1 MVPPQ
6 RPVAQG
12 RENLAGRTLKD
23 GEYLVRWMLGQGGMT
38 KVYLVSHPTLS
49 IPFAVKQVRADQ
61 PLPESV
67 IAELDTLLQSGN
79 TPHQSPGD
87 AVPGEMIPSSGGEHT
102 DRFLREALFLAR
114 LQHPAIPAL
123 YDFFFE
129 NGDWYLV
136 MDYIPGHT
144 LAEQIRHHCPM
155 PPLEALG
162 YIMQLCEVVD
172 YLHRQTPP
180 IVFRDLKPSTILLKP
195 DGTLVLIDFGI
206 ARYIN
211 DEAVNDYVDIGSPG
225 YVAPEQYRTDGPHD
239 TRSDLYSLGVM
250 LYQMLTGQ
258 RPQEGDKLTAP
269 QHINPSLSYALSGLV
284 RLATRTDPDLRFQ
297 SVYTFYLALERVYKI
312 EERRV
317 YQRYAL
323 SQMDDFRNKKE
334 TQVVP
339 TVQQPALEDEDT
351 APMPSVKLQ
360 KTPHTEAILPTA
372 LPLPSLEQRRHVREA
387 LRRARQERLAQ
398 VQPDIQLASVDESL
412 KRRSLQSLSQT
423 PQLATEEIHQ
433 PPMVPPPVVSPEH
446 ATRPAIT
453 LQITPRRVI
462 QIGFL
467 LAMVI
472 FLVMASLLVY
482 IRITP
487 RPQRITLL
495 HPTPT
500 GITSQKAEDSWQV
513 LPSLPA
519 PNADNAAVYIEEQ
532 GHASIYM
539 SGGYLGVRASFSD
552 HYNHN
557 LYRYDINSA
566 SWEVISK
573 HFPAMVN
580 NAAAVDEHAQIF
592 FTAGY
597 SSDTHTVVSALYMYQ
612 LKNGLLQKIGAPAQ
626 IRLGFGNSM
635 LADQQGHLYITQGF
649 MQAADPHA
657 RAGTSWYRYDI
668 ATQQWH
674 QLAPLPVGLGYVVLT
689 SDGGGGILLLGG
701 ATDGG
706 QHRQT
711 NKIYRY
717 DIALNTWTPEAGRI
731 PQLLSGAAAC
741 EVSPGQMAFIGGYDA
756 IHNTSLNS
764 SWLLDLHTFDWQKL
778 APLPAGGSLLGT
790 ATCDGNGHLFLTR
803 GANDPKKPSQDFWML
818 TVQSG

>member
-1 MVPPQ
+1 
-6 RPVAQG
+6 
-12 RENLAGRTLKD
+12 
-23 GEYLVRWMLGQGGMT
+23 
-38 KVYLVSHPTLS
+38 
-49 IPFAVKQVRADQ
+49 
-61 PLPESV
+61 
-67 IAELDTLLQSGN
+67 
-79 TPHQSPGD
+79 D
-87 AVPGEMIPSSGGEHT
+87 AVSGEMMPSSSGEHT

-123 YDFFFE
+123 YDYFFE

-136 MDYIPGHT
+136 MDYIAGHT
-144 LAEQIRHHCPM
+144 LAEQMRHHSPM

-162 YIMQLCEVVD
+162 YTMQLCEVVD

-180 IVFRDLKPSTILLKP
+180 IVFRDLKPANILLKP

-206 ARYIN
+206 ARYVN

-225 YVAPEQYRTDGPHD
+225 YVAPEQYRSDEPHD

-258 RPQEGDKLTAP
+258 RPQEGDKLTAL

-284 RLATRTDPDLRFQ
+284 KLAIRTDPDLRFQ

-317 YQRYAL
+317 YQRYSL
-323 SQMDDFRNKKE
+323 SQMDDLRNKKE
-334 TQVVP
+334 TQVPP
-339 TVQQPALEDEDT
+339 TMQQPALKGEDT
-351 APMPSVKLQ
+351 APMPSVKLE
-360 KTPHTEAILPTA
+360 KTPHTEAI

-387 LRRARQERLAQ
+387 LRRARQGRLAQ
-398 VQPDIQLASVDESL
+398 VQLDIQLASVDESL
-412 KRRSLQSLSQT
+412 KRRSLQSHSQT
-423 PQLATEEIHQ
+423 PQLATEEIYQ
-433 PPMVPPPVVSPEH
+433 PPMVPTPVVQPEH
-446 ATRPAIT
+446 TTQPA
-453 LQITPRRVI
+453 ITPRRVI

-482 IRITP
+482 MRITP
-487 RPQRITLL
+487 RPQRITRL

-500 GITSQKAEDSWQV
+500 PIATEKPEDSSWQV
-513 LPSLPA
+513 LPSLPI
-519 PNADNAAVYIEEQ
+519 PNADNAAVYIQEQ

-539 SGGYLGVRASFSD
+539 SGGYLGTHASVSD
-552 HYNHN
+552 HYNHS

-580 NAAAVDEHAQIF
+580 NAATVDEHARIF
-592 FTAGY
+592 FTPGY
-597 SSDTHTVVSALYMYQ
+597 SPDTHTVVSALYMYQ
-612 LKNGLLQKIGAPAQ
+612 LKNGLLQKISAPAQ
-626 IRLGFGNSM
+626 IGLGFGNSM

-649 MQAADPHA
+649 MQAADPHVLA
-657 RAGTSWYRYDI
+657 DTGWYRYDI

-674 QLAPLPVGLGYVVLT
+674 PLAPLPVGLGYVILT
-689 SDGGGGILLLGG
+689 SDSRGGILLLGG
-701 ATDGG
+701 ATDAG
-706 QHRQT
+706 QHMQT

-717 DIALNTWTPEAGRI
+717 DITFNTWTQEASSI
-731 PQLLSGAAAC
+731 PQLLSSAAAC
-741 EVSPGQMAFIGGYDA
+741 QVWPGQMAFIGGYDA

-764 SWLLDLHTFDWQKL
+764 TWLLDLDTLHWQKL
-778 APLPAGGSLLGT
+778 APLPASGSLLGT

-818 TVQSG
+818 TVQPG